1 MVKQALDHPL
11 VSVITPSFNSARFIS
26 ETLLSVQ
33 RQTVSDWEMIV
44 VDDHSTDASFEIV
57 STASEQDHRIR
68 LVSSPA
74 GRKGA
79 AHARNF
85 AMELAKGRYIAFL
98 DSDDVWM
105 PEKLERQLAFMAAV
119 GSPFS
124 YTSYALMRRDGVIF
138 KDRLPIPPRL
148 THDDLLR
155 TCPIGCLTVIYDTA
169 ALGKQYMP
177 DLAKGQDYALW
188 LQILRQVPEAHGLD
202 EVLGLYRTGGT
213 SLSSNKLEKARCIWS
228 IYRDIEGQSW
238 PRAMFH
244 LLRYSKNYLMKQ
256 M

>member
-11 VSVITPSFNSARFIS
+11 VSVITPSFNSARFITD
-26 ETLLSVQ
+26 TLLSVQ
-33 RQTVSDWEMIV
+33 RQTLPDWEMIV
-44 VDDHSTDASFEIV
+44 VDDHSSDSSLEIV
-57 STASEQDHRIR
+57 TAAAERDHRIR
-68 LVSSPA
+68 AVSLPS

-85 AMELAKGRYIAFL
+85 AMELARGRYIAFL
-98 DSDDVWM
+98 DSDDLWV
-105 PEKLERQLAFMAAV
+105 PEKLERQLAFMATTV
-119 GSPFS
+119 SPFS
-124 YTSYALMRRDGVIF
+124 YASYALMRRDGAIF
-138 KDRLPIPPRL
+138 RNRLPVPPRL
-148 THDDLLR
+148 THRELLR
-155 TCPIGCLTVIYDTA
+155 TCPIGCLTVVYDTA

-202 EVLGLYRTGGT
+202 EVLGIYRTGGT

-228 IYRDIEGQSW
+228 IYREIEGQSW
-238 PRAMFH
+238 PRATFH
-244 LLRYSKNYLMKQ
+244 LLRYSTNYVMKQ